1 MHILGINQFSH
12 DAAAAVLKNG
22 QVLFAAHEERY
33 SKQKNDW
40 YLGSE
45 IVQEALS
52 YGQPDLI
59 AYYEKPMLK
68 SIRHRLFGGH
78 YSSYQ
83 KLDLGI
89 KTKTVKHHKSHAA
102 AGYYTSKF
110 DKALVIV
117 VDSIGEFETAT
128 AWVGHG
134 DVLRQIYSMKYPVSF
149 GLFYSAFTE
158 SIGFKPNEEEY
169 IMMGLSAY
177 GDKERYLNQ
186 IESLFPKW
194 NTQKHNFHYGVN
206 LEEIGIQNPSDKD
219 IAAAVQFVFE
229 KRIFEFISA
238 MQNATNI
245 YDNLVLSGGCALNAT
260 ANGKIRKMC
269 KKLWVNPNPGDSG
282 SSLGAALAI
291 HKKHVHVESMF
302 LGTDI
307 KRKYEI
313 EKIINSLETKGVAA
327 VASGRAEFGP
337 RALGNRSIFG
347 NASLPDIQDIVNIYK
362 GREAFRPFGCV
373 VLEHLAHEWFD
384 IQYPSPY
391 MKETFTCLRPGLIP
405 GVVHADG
412 TTRVQTVNEKQH
424 KDLFELLQK
433 WNKKTGVPLLL
444 NTSLNIKGQPII
456 NDHIDVGQWNRVNK
470 DLQII

>member
-12 DAAAAVLKNG
+12 DAAAAVIKNG

-45 IVQEALS
+45 IIQEALS

-59 AYYEKPMLK
+59 AYYEKPFLK
-68 SIRHRLFGGH
+68 GFRHKLFGGH
-78 YSSYQ
+78 YSPYQ

-89 KTKTVKHHKSHAA
+89 RTKTVKHHKSHAA

-110 DKALVIV
+110 DKALIIV

-128 AWVGHG
+128 AWVGDG
-134 DVLRQIYSMKYPVSF
+134 DVLRQVFSMKYPVSF
-149 GLFYSAFTE
+149 GLFYTAFTG

-177 GDKERYLNQ
+177 GDKHRYLKQ
-186 IESLFPKW
+186 IEPLFPRW
-194 NTQKHNFHYGVN
+194 DTQKHNFHYGVELN
-206 LEEIGIQNPSDKD
+206 KIGISNVSEKD
-219 IAAAVQFVFE
+219 VAATVQFVFE
-229 KRIFEFISA
+229 KRLFEFIAA
-238 MQNATNI
+238 MQKTTNI

-260 ANGKIRKMC
+260 ANGRIRKMC
-269 KKLWVNPNPGDSG
+269 NRLWVNPNPGDSG
-282 SSLGAALAI
+282 SSLGAALAVY
-291 HKKHVHVESMF
+291 KKHINVENMF
-302 LGTDI
+302 LGTNI
-307 KRKYEI
+307 NRKYDVN
-313 EKIINSLETKGVAA
+313 KIIKSLESKGLAA

-337 RALGNRSIFG
+337 RALGNRSILG
-347 NASLPDIQDIVNIYK
+347 DASLPDIQDIVNKYK
-362 GREAFRPFGCV
+362 GREQFRPFGCV
-373 VLEHLAHEWFD
+373 VLEHRASEWFD
-384 IQYPSPY
+384 IDYPSPY
-391 MKETFTCLRPGLIP
+391 MKETFKCVQPHRIP

-424 KDLFELLQK
+424 KELFTLLSR
-433 WNKKTGVPLLL
+433 WESKTGIPLLL

-456 NDHIDVGQWNRVNK
+456 NDLIDINQWNRVNK